1 MKYTKPTVKTATTN
15 GVQPRG
21 GCFIY
26 SCSQHTNVQ
35 PVKDSV
41 VLSLSKLWR
50 QGGKYLKG
58 AIAGNSNSFFNERR
72 SFIYERLLVVF
83 SNVI

>member
-1 MKYTKPTVKTATTN
+1 ME
-15 GVQPRG
+15 
-21 GCFIY
+21 F
-26 SCSQHTNVQ
+26 SQEEDVLSIAVLSHTNVQ

>member
-1 MKYTKPTVKTATTN
+1 ME
-15 GVQPRG
+15 
-21 GCFIY
+21 F
-26 SCSQHTNVQ
+26 SQEVDVLSIAVLSHTNVQ
-35 PVKDSV
+35 QVKDSV